1 VKPEKERDF
10 YRTLRQKMQ
19 RWLNSKKGKSNRW
32 AEYLMFAPDLFYLM
46 WKLSL
51 DDRIPTREK
60 AKLLAA
66 IAYFISPVD
75 IIPEALLGPAGY
87 VDDIAVAAYVL
98 NSFINKTDPEIVRSY
113 WMGDTDIL
121 LVIQKILGA
130 ADRMIGQG
138 LWRKIKRIANV

>member
-1 VKPEKERDF
+1 
-10 YRTLRQKMQ
+10 MQ
-19 RWLNSKKGKSNRW
+19 AWLNSQKSKSNRW

-51 DDRIPTREK
+51 DDRIPGKEK

-75 IIPEALLGPAGY
+75 FFPEALLGPAGY

-98 NSFINKTDPEIVRSY
+98 NSFINNTDPEIVRSY
-113 WMGDTDIL
+113 WMGDTDVL

>member
-1 VKPEKERDF
+1 
-10 YRTLRQKMQ
+10 
-19 RWLNSKKGKSNRW
+19 
-32 AEYLMFAPDLFYLM
+32 MFAPDLFYLM

-51 DDRIPTREK
+51 DERIPVAEK

-75 IIPEALLGPAGY
+75 FVPEALLGPAGF

-98 NSFINKTDPEIVRSY
+98 NAFINKTDPDIVRSY
-113 WMGDTDIL
+113 WMGDTDVL

-130 ADRMIGQG
+130 ADKMIGQG